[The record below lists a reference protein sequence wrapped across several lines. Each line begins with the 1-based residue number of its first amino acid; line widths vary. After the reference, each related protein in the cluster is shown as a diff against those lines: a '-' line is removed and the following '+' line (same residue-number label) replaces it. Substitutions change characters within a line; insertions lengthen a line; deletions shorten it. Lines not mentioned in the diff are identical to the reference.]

1 MNALIDHRKK
11 LIIQNRREYG
21 LYYGQL
27 KKVGYY
33 TAMEMENRRDLLTVE
48 NQQGVDFFFN
58 RTKPFVHGI
67 SPGCKLCGEGEWSCL
82 FMNNRCNCTCFYC
95 PAPQTNDHPPET
107 QGMSFDDPATYVAY
121 LKKFGFK
128 GASISG
134 GEPLLTFDLTINFLR
149 EIKKAMGSE
158 IYLWLYTNGALLTKS
173 RAKML
178 AGTGLDEI
186 RFDLSA
192 TKYSTRFLK
201 HVLGLIPNVTVEIP
215 AIPEDTDRLKTC
227 VVELDKLG
235 VNFLNLHQLRLTP
248 FNLEKLV
255 QRNYT
260 FLHGPKMTVMESELA
275 ALEIIRFVMDEGLRL
290 PVNYCSFHYKNNF
303 QKAGFRNKFGKW
315 LLTPY
320 EELTLGGY
328 IRRIEAKATD
338 EALNR
343 FAKVLPVSGEAA
355 VEWEHEPTT
364 GIINLKT
371 QMIKH
376 LPADD
381 DLFVAYFSVQLS
393 AQAKNDAMEIPLEN
407 GVSVFLQKST
417 ASSRITI
424 SPDNRDAFLKIAD
437 GQFVETIHFSDD
449 LFTIARHEL
458 PAGGF
463 QDYF

>member
-1 MNALIDHRKK
+1 MKALIDHRKK
-11 LIIQNRREYG
+11 LIDQNRREYG
-21 LYYGQL
+21 LYYDQL
-27 KKVGYY
+27 KKVSYY
-33 TAMEMENRRDLLTVE
+33 TAMEMENRRDLLTVQHE
-48 NQQGVDFFFN
+48 HVVDFCFN
-58 RTKPFVHGI
+58 RTKPYVHDI

-95 PAPQTNDHPPET
+95 PAPQISDHLPET

-134 GEPLLTFDLTINFLR
+134 GEPLLTFDLTLNFLR
-149 EIKKAMGSE
+149 EIKKAMGNE
-158 IYLWLYTNGALLTKS
+158 IYLWLYTNGALLTKQK
-173 RAKML
+173 AKML
-178 AGTGLDEI
+178 ADTGLDEI

-201 HVLGLIPNVTVEIP
+201 HVMGLIPNVTVEIP
-215 AIPEDTDRLKTC
+215 AIPEDTDRLKKC

-235 VNFLNLHQLRLTP
+235 VNYLNLHQLRLTP

-255 QRNYT
+255 SRNYT
-260 FLHGPKMTVMESELA
+260 YLHGQKMTVMESELA

-315 LLTPY
+315 LMLPI
-320 EELTLGGY
+320 EELTSGGY
-328 IRRIEAKATD
+328 IRKIEAKATD
-338 EALNR
+338 EALSK
-343 FAKVLPVSGEAA
+343 FGEVLPMSRELAD
-355 VEWEHEPTT
+355 EWEHEQAT
-364 GIINLKT
+364 GMLNLKK
-371 QMIKH
+371 QMIQH
-376 LPADD
+376 LPANDD
-381 DLFVAYFSVQLS
+381 IFVSYFTVQLS
-393 AQAKNDAMEIPLEN
+393 AYASKDAVEIPLEN
-407 GVSVFLQKST
+407 DVSVFLQKSR

-424 SPDNRDAFLKIAD
+424 SPDNRDAFLKKAD
-437 GQFVETIHFSDD
+437 GHFDETIHFSDD

-458 PAGGF
+458 PASGF